1 MESITLV
8 SVTVVGSICSTTGG
22 GAGVEARCGVCV
34 PDRDENRDEKK
45 LLDFTAVAGFGAAT
59 FSLPAKY
66 THRMRLA

>member
-1 MESITLV
+1 M
-8 SVTVVGSICSTTGG
+8 
-22 GAGVEARCGVCV
+22 EARCGVCV